1 MQVTIELIINLQ
13 HIIVLQVSP
22 GSRPLSRRCWLCSL
36 QQLSEEAERDAESG
50 VTFPQPL
57 GSARVGA
64 GLASP
69 ARHSRDSLTHREGGS
84 SSWKWEAKTMQGD
97 LENTKRQMVFQ
108 CLNQQQKSPI

>member
-13 HIIVLQVSP
+13 HIIVQQVSP

-57 GSARVGA
+57 RSARCGCRSGLPCEAQQGQPHPQGGWEQQLEVG
-64 GLASP
+64 S
-69 ARHSRDSLTHREGGS
+69 
-84 SSWKWEAKTMQGD
+84 
-97 LENTKRQMVFQ
+97 
-108 CLNQQQKSPI
+108 